1 MRAGLSAAQLLFS
14 GFIALAVAMGIGR
27 FAFTPLLPMMQQDA
41 GLTLAEGGWL
51 ASANYLGYL
60 VGALISG
67 RAAWS
72 GQALL
77 RGGLGFV
84 VLTTALMGM
93 TDGWLSWLI
102 WRFLAGVGS
111 AWVLVSAAS
120 LCLARLALMGLSA
133 RAGLIFAG
141 VGVGIAAAG
150 LLCLGLDIIQVSSPA
165 SWLILGGVACLGALA
180 AWPLWQSNPAAAPAT
195 TAVTPDAS
203 STSRVPAPEKSTRH
217 WRLVASYGLFGF
229 GYILPA
235 TFLPAQ
241 ARLLVADPA
250 LFGLAWPLFGLAAA
264 LSTVL
269 TGRFLAAYS
278 RRHVWA
284 ASQLFM
290 AVGVLLPALVPTLLS
305 IAIAA
310 IFVGGT
316 FMVITML
323 AMQEAQAIA
332 PREVHRLMAAMTA
345 AFAAGQ
351 LAGPLFFSFT
361 HVYFGAP
368 LGFALVLAAS
378 GLVAACYLV
387 LRAE

>member
-1 MRAGLSAAQLLFS
+1 
-14 GFIALAVAMGIGR
+14 MG
-27 FAFTPLLPMMQQDA
+27 
-41 GLTLAEGGWL
+41 
-51 ASANYLGYL
+51 
-60 VGALISG
+60 V
-67 RAAWS
+67 
-72 GQALL
+72 
-77 RGGLGFV
+77 
-84 VLTTALMGM
+84 
-93 TDGWLSWLI
+93 TDGWLGWLI

-120 LCLARLALMGLSA
+120 LCLARLASIGQSG

-150 LLCLGLDIIQVSSPA
+150 LLCLGLDIVQVSSPV

-180 AWPLWQSNPAAAPAT
+180 AWPLWQSNPVAASTKTATAAAPA
-195 TAVTPDAS
+195 AS
-203 STSRVPAPEKSTRH
+203 SPSTVRAREKPTKH
-217 WRLVASYGLFGF
+217 WRLVAAYGLYGF

-241 ARLLVADPA
+241 AKLLVADPA

-290 AVGVLLPALVPTLLS
+290 AVGVLLPVLMPTLLS

-310 IFVGGT
+310 VFVGGT
-316 FMVITML
+316 FVVITML

-332 PREVHRLMAAMTA
+332 PREAHRLMAAMTA

-368 LGFALVLAAS
+368 LGFALVLGAT

-387 LRAE
+387 LRPE